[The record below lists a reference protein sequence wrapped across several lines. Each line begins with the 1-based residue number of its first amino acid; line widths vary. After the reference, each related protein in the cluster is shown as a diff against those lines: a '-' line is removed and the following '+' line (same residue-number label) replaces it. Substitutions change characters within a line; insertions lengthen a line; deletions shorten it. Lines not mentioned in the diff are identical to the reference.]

1 MEGGRK
7 LITVTIEKGYLTLT
21 SQEALDLFNDQVDSG
36 LLWQFLSQLFNDY
49 VDGKQNNSMDN
60 RINQMLEL
68 QKKML
73 EYMSRT
79 NVKTLPSDNFVE
91 PKEPAVV
98 KEVSVQSKSLKP
110 KKGGSLFGSLVN
122 KFDTFKD

>member
-49 VDGKQNNSMDN
+49 VDGKQNNSMDD

-73 EYMSRT
+73 EYMSRA
-79 NVKTLPSDNFVE
+79 NVKTLPSDKFVE

>member
-68 QKKML
+68 EKKML

-79 NVKTLPSDNFVE
+79 NVKTLPSDKFVE

-98 KEVSVQSKSLKP
+98 KEVSV
-110 KKGGSLFGSLVN
+110 
-122 KFDTFKD
+122 

>member
-21 SQEALDLFNDQVDSG
+21 SQEALDLFNDQVDTG

-79 NVKTLPSDNFVE
+79 NVKTLPSDQFVE

>member
-79 NVKTLPSDNFVE
+79 NVKTLPSDKFVE